1 MRGETSSE
9 NSKQVQL
16 TLLLP
21 MFESNINHIMNV
33 CLVQTTHLFDSNTI
47 SVVAIN
53 ILDYG
58 GDSSTISVVVIILDD
73 VGDGSTTVFL

>member
-21 MFESNINHIMNV
+21 MFESNIMNV

-58 GDSSTISVVVIILDD
+58 GGGDSSTISVVVIILDD
-73 VGDGSTTVFL
+73 VGDGRTTVFL

>member
-58 GDSSTISVVVIILDD
+58 GGGDSSTISVVINILDEC
-73 VGDGSTTVFL
+73 